1 LPVLFMR
8 EYLKMAEAEEKVGGK
23 VGEKGGQKELIE
35 TREKT
40 REKIIH
46 VIRENSYILMREFAD
61 RIGIT
66 EKRVEW
72 QIKRLKK
79 EVILK
84 HIGPAKGGHWE
95 VLR

>member
-1 LPVLFMR
+1 MDDPIARPFCERMSEDGR
-8 EYLKMAEAEEKVGGK
+8 RR
-23 VGEKGGQKELIE
+23 EKGGQKELIE

-46 VIRENSYILMREFAD
+46 LIRENSYISMRELAD

-66 EKRVEW
+66 EKGVEW

-79 EVILK
+79 EGILK
-84 HIGPAKGGHWE
+84 HIDPAKGGHWE
-95 VLR
+95 F

>member
-1 LPVLFMR
+1 MPVLFMR
-8 EYLKMAEAEEKVGGK
+8 EYLKMAEAEEKVG
-23 VGEKGGQKELIE
+23 EKGGQKELIE
-35 TREKT
+35 TREKI

-46 VIRENSYILMREFAD
+46 FIRKNSYISMRELAD

-66 EKRVEW
+66 EKGVEW

-79 EVILK
+79 EGILK

-95 VLR
+95 FLR

>member
-1 LPVLFMR
+1 MLV
-8 EYLKMAEAEEKVGGK
+8 
-23 VGEKGGQKELIE
+23 E

-46 VIRENSYILMREFAD
+46 FIRENSYISMRELAD

-66 EKRVEW
+66 EKGVEW

-79 EVILK
+79 GR
-84 HIGPAKGGHWE
+84 HP
-95 VLR
+95 